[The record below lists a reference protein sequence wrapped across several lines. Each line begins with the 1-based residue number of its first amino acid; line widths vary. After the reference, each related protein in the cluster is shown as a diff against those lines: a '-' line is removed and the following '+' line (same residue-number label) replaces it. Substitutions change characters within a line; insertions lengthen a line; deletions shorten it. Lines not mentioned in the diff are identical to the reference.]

1 MGIVLV
7 GFMHRASM
15 VLENKKKTDKEMT
28 GRVSLVLAE
37 IYITKKSIWF
47 RFRGRFHVETFPW
60 KMARAADQSRRFID
74 CWLSHTGKLIAAAI

>member
-37 IYITKKSIWF
+37 IYITKKSI
-47 RFRGRFHVETFPW
+47 
-60 KMARAADQSRRFID
+60 
-74 CWLSHTGKLIAAAI
+74 

>member
-1 MGIVLV
+1 MYYDCLSVFVFFSFLFRFMGIVLV

-37 IYITKKSIWF
+37 IYITKKSI
-47 RFRGRFHVETFPW
+47 
-60 KMARAADQSRRFID
+60 
-74 CWLSHTGKLIAAAI
+74 